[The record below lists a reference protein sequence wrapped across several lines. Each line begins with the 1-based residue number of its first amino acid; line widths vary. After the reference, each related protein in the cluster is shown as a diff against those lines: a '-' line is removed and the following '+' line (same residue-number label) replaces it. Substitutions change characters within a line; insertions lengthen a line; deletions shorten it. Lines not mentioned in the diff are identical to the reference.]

1 MDAALRELL
10 DSLREFAAAI
20 DYLDGA
26 MDRAGLERRL
36 LEWSDCRP
44 AHAAVDAAVRETG
57 GSAVMVS
64 PSHRAPLPSAGALRR
79 GLVK

>member
-1 MDAALRELL
+1 MPQPSPMDAALRELL

-36 LEWSDCRP
+36 LGVE
-44 AHAAVDAAVRETG
+44 
-57 GSAVMVS
+57 
-64 PSHRAPLPSAGALRR
+64 
-79 GLVK
+79 